1 MAALMPSPRAERI
14 AVTPIV
20 APGAVPGYGAIFN
33 AGLIR
38 HDGAFHL
45 FARGAHQGY
54 RRNDGPGP
62 RFLHYRCDILMFHS
76 SDGTAYEFAGVLAE
90 ASPDGVWSYE
100 DPRVQLIR
108 SDGAE
113 HVLMTYTDLPPPE
126 SHQPWRVGCQQLRY
140 RDGCFELNRDSRRV
154 VGPPGM
160 PDKDA
165 VVFNL
170 ADQRVGLIHR
180 IFPDMQLALFDS
192 LGDLADPPEG
202 YWADHLADIE
212 SHVILRPSPGAASIG
227 AGAPP
232 VDTPGGLL
240 LFFHERDAG
249 GVYTAKVALVDRST
263 GRVSAV
269 LPDPILVPEL
279 EWEVDGDV
287 PNVVFVQGAHR
298 FPDGTIYLTYGAA
311 DRAVGAALI
320 DETALLAAL
329 G

>member
-1 MAALMPSPRAERI
+1 MADVMPKLRADRI
-14 AVTPIV
+14 AATPIV
-20 APGAVPGYGAIFN
+20 APGTVPGYGAIFN

-45 FARGAHQGY
+45 FARGARRGY
-54 RRNDGPGP
+54 RSNDGPGP
-62 RFLHYRCDILMFHS
+62 RFLDYLCDILVFRS
-76 SDGTAYEFAGVLAE
+76 SDGIDYDFVGVLAE
-90 ASPDGVWSYE
+90 ASPEGVWSYE
-100 DPRVQLIR
+100 DPRVQRVR

-113 HVLMTYTDLPPPE
+113 HLLMTYTDLPPPE
-126 SHQPWRVGCQQLRY
+126 SRQPWQVGCLRLGY
-140 RDGCFELNRDSRRV
+140 RDGCFELNHASRRV
-154 VGPPGM
+154 VGPPGI

-165 VVFNL
+165 VLFNL

-180 IFPDMQLALFDS
+180 VYPDMQLALFHS
-192 LGDLADPPEG
+192 LDDLADPPEG

-212 SHVILRPSPGAASIG
+212 SHVILRPSPGAVSIG

-232 VDTPGGLL
+232 VDTPEGLL
-240 LFFHERDAG
+240 LFFHERDG
-249 GVYTAKVALVDRST
+249 RGVYTGKVALMDRHT

-279 EWEVDGDV
+279 EWEVAGDV
-287 PNVVFVQGAHR
+287 PNVVFVQGADR
-298 FPDGTIYLTYGAA
+298 LPDGTIYLTYGAA

-320 DETALLAAL
+320 DEAALLAAL

>member
-1 MAALMPSPRAERI
+1 MPRPRADRI
-14 AVTPIV
+14 ATTPIV
-20 APGAVPGYGAIFN
+20 GPGAVPGYGAIFN

-38 HDGAFHL
+38 HDEAFHL
-45 FARGAHQGY
+45 FARGARRGY
-54 RRNDGPGP
+54 RPNDGPGP
-62 RFLHYRCDILMFHS
+62 RFLDYRCDILMFRS
-76 SDGTAYEFAGVLAE
+76 SDGTRYDFVGVLAE
-90 ASPDGVWSYE
+90 ASPEGVWSYE
-100 DPRVQLIR
+100 DPRVQRVR

-126 SHQPWRVGCQQLRY
+126 SQQPWRVGCQLLRY

-154 VGPPGM
+154 ISPPGM
-160 PDKDA
+160 ADKDA

-170 ADQRVGLIHR
+170 ADQRIGLIHR

-192 LGDLADPPEG
+192 LDDLADPPEG

-212 SHVILRPSPGAASIG
+212 SHVILRPSRGTASIG

-263 GRVSAV
+263 GRICAV
-269 LPDPILVPEL
+269 LPDPILTPEL
-279 EWEVDGDV
+279 EWEVTGDV

-298 FPDGTIYLTYGAA
+298 LPNGTIYLTYGAA
-311 DRAVGAALI
+311 DRAIGAALI
-320 DETALLAAL
+320 DEAALLAAL

>member
-1 MAALMPSPRAERI
+1 M
-14 AVTPIV
+14 
-20 APGAVPGYGAIFN
+20 
-33 AGLIR
+33 
-38 HDGAFHL
+38 
-45 FARGAHQGY
+45 
-54 RRNDGPGP
+54 GPGP
-62 RFLHYRCDILMFHS
+62 GFCDYRCDILVFRS
-76 SDGTAYEFAGVLAE
+76 SDGTAYDFAGVLAE
-90 ASPDGVWSYE
+90 ASPEGVWSYE
-100 DPRVQLIR
+100 DPRVQRVR

-113 HVLMTYTDLPPPE
+113 HLLMTYTDLPSPE
-126 SHQPWRVGCQQLRY
+126 SHQPWRVGCQRLRY
-140 RDGCFELNRDSRRV
+140 REGCFELNHDSRRV
-154 VGPPGM
+154 IGPPGI

-165 VVFNL
+165 VLFNL
-170 ADQRVGLIHR
+170 ADERVGLIHR
-180 IFPDMQLALFDS
+180 VYPDMQLAVFDS
-192 LGDLADPPEG
+192 LDELVDPPEG

-240 LFFHERDAG
+240 LFFHERDG
-249 GVYTAKVALVDRST
+249 RGVYTGKVALMDRST

-298 FPDGTIYLTYGAA
+298 LPDGTIYLTYGAA
-311 DRAVGAALI
+311 DRAVGAAVI
-320 DETALLAAL
+320 DEAALLAAL

>member
-1 MAALMPSPRAERI
+1 MADVLPKLCAERVS
-14 AVTPIV
+14 ATPIV
-20 APGAVPGYGAIFN
+20 ASGAVPGYGAIFN

-45 FARGAHQGY
+45 FARGARRGY

-62 RFLHYRCDILMFHS
+62 RFVDYLCDILMFRS
-76 SDGTAYEFAGVLAE
+76 SDGTKYDYTGVLAE
-90 ASPDGVWSYE
+90 ASSDGVWSYE

-108 SDGAE
+108 SGGAE
-113 HVLMTYTDLPPPE
+113 HFLMTYTDLPPPE
-126 SHQPWRVGCQQLRY
+126 SHQPWRVGCQRLRY
-140 RDGCFELNRDSRRV
+140 RDGCFALNPDSGRV
-154 VGPPGM
+154 VGPPGI

-170 ADQRVGLIHR
+170 PHERVGLIHR
-180 IFPDMQLALFDS
+180 VFSDMQLAVFDS
-192 LGDLADPPEG
+192 LDELVDPPEN
-202 YWADHLADIE
+202 YWEDHMANIE
-212 SHVILRPSPGAASIG
+212 SHVILRPSPGAVGVG

-240 LFFHERDAG
+240 LFFHERDSG
-249 GVYTAKVALVDRST
+249 GVYTAKVALMDHST
-263 GRVSAV
+263 GRVRSV

-298 FPDGTIYLTYGAA
+298 LPDGTIYLTYGAA
-311 DRAVGAALI
+311 DRAVGAAVI
-320 DETALLAAL
+320 DEAPLLAAL

>member
-1 MAALMPSPRAERI
+1 MAALMPKPRAERI
-14 AVTPIV
+14 AATPIV

-33 AGLIR
+33 AGLVR

-45 FARGAHQGY
+45 FARGARQGY

-62 RFLHYRCDILMFHS
+62 RFLHYRCDILMFRS
-76 SDGTAYEFAGVLAE
+76 SDGTAYDFAGVLAE

-100 DPRVQLIR
+100 DPRVQRVR
-108 SDGAE
+108 SGGAE
-113 HVLMTYTDLPPPE
+113 HLLMTYTDLPPPE
-126 SHQPWRVGCQQLRY
+126 SHRPWRVGCQHLRL
-140 RDGCFELNRDSRRV
+140 RDGCFELNRDSRRLI
-154 VGPPGM
+154 GPSGI

-165 VVFNL
+165 VLFNL
-170 ADQRVGLIHR
+170 ADERVGMIHR
-180 IFPDMQLALFDS
+180 VFPDMQLAVFGS
-192 LGDLADPPEG
+192 LDELIDPPDD

-212 SHVILRPSPGAASIG
+212 THVILRPSPGAASIG

-240 LFFHERDAG
+240 LFFHERDG
-249 GVYTAKVALVDRST
+249 CGVYTGKAALLDRST

-298 FPDGTIYLTYGAA
+298 LPDGTIYLTYGAA
-311 DRAVGAALI
+311 DQAVGAAVI
-320 DETALLAAL
+320 DEAALLAAL